1 MGDRIPF
8 TEVDVT
14 AYLDRMITHWRKDK
28 VLAEAAGDEEGTQVA
43 SCYVDAFQSAR
54 MSILGALLPNPDNE
68 QPMNEAA
75 EEWMGGDKSTTIPIP
90 DSGTIGDPNRK

>member
-1 MGDRIPF
+1 MDRIPF

-28 VLAEAAGDEEGTQVA
+28 VLAEAADDEEGAMVA

-54 MSILGALLPNPDNE
+54 TSIFGALLPNPDNE
-68 QPMNEAA
+68 QPMEEAA
-75 EEWMGGDKSTTIPIP
+75 NEWMGGEKSNTIPIP

>member
-1 MGDRIPF
+1 
-8 TEVDVT
+8 
-14 AYLDRMITHWRKDK
+14 
-28 VLAEAAGDEEGTQVA
+28 
-43 SCYVDAFQSAR
+43 

>member
-28 VLAEAAGDEEGTQVA
+28 VLADSAGDEEGSLVA